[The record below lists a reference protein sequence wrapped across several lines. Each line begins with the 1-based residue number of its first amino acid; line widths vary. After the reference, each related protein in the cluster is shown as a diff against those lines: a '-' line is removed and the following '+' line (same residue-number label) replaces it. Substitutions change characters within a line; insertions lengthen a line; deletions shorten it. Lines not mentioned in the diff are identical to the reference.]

1 MKLLARTIL
10 LFSLI
15 TLTGLVSAHSD
26 HGVINEKTAIEIAQK
41 AVQQMTFKDFGY
53 QAGKLDASWKSV
65 KAADFEVVEV
75 GDGFYVLRI
84 AQSETKQFLSM
95 KIGFSGQVLEVT
107 ENSDE

>member
-1 MKLLARTIL
+1 MNLLARTIL

-15 TLTGLVSAHSD
+15 ISTGLVSAHSD

-65 KAADFEVVEV
+65 KPENIEVVEV
-75 GDGFYVLRI
+75 GESFYVLRVT
-84 AQSETKQFLSM
+84 QGDSKESLSLN
-95 KIGFSGQVLEVT
+95 IGFTGQVLEVVK
-107 ENSDE
+107 SSGQ